1 MIPFKYKFEYFLFRF
16 LLVIVGLMPPLWV
29 YKLGLGFGLFCYY
42 TGIRKSVV
50 DKNLEVAFG
59 ESLSLDERNILCKNT
74 FKSIGAVM
82 FEVLLMRFISKD
94 RIGDYIQLE
103 GVEILKDALSENKG
117 VIMVGSHFGNWELL
131 SAAISTFAAPIY
143 GYAGLQKNPL
153 FDNDL
158 NQIRQKFGTVTISK
172 SKTATLEMM
181 KSLKEG
187 NIVGIVGDL
196 NVPNRNLF
204 IPFFGKP
211 AAIGTGFSTFA
222 AKRKTP
228 VIFIYNIRQAPLKYK
243 GCIKRLHFESI
254 GVLEQDIHTIT
265 ELYVKELE
273 TIIKEYPDHYFWV
286 NRRWKTRPK
295 DEIGEDIYN

>member
-1 MIPFKYKFEYFLFRF
+1 MVPFKYKFEYFLFRV
-16 LLVIVGLMPPLWV
+16 LLTIVGIIPLLWV
-29 YKLGLGFGLFCYY
+29 YKVGIGFGLFCYHM
-42 TGIRKSVV
+42 GIRKSVV
-50 DKNLEVAFG
+50 DKNLEIAFG
-59 ESLSLDERNILCKNT
+59 DSLSLDERQILCKKT

-94 RIGDYIQLE
+94 RIGDFIQLE
-103 GVEILKDALSENKG
+103 GVELLKEALSENKG

-131 SAAISTFAAPIY
+131 SAAISTFGAPIH
-143 GYAGLQKNPL
+143 GYAGMQKNPL
-153 FDNDL
+153 FDEDL

-187 NIVGIVGDL
+187 KVLGIVGDL

-228 VIFIYNIRQAPLKYK
+228 ILFIYNTRQAPLKYK
-243 GCIKRLHFESI
+243 GCIKRIYFEST
-254 GVLEQDIHTIT
+254 GTLEQDIIAIT
-265 ELYVKELE
+265 ELYIKELE
-273 TIIKEYPDHYFWV
+273 KIIKQYPDHYFWV